1 MPQIIIHVDMDAFYA
16 SVEIRD
22 NPALKGNVT
31 IGNERILSISSGEYI
46 SSEGKEETVEG
57 VFLPAGETIT
67 IDGRQGKVTTEGQ
80 NAFDRVSFWQFPRL
94 EAGENVLTFSDPSA
108 KVKITYT
115 PMWL

>member
-1 MPQIIIHVDMDAFYA
+1 MEQKTPREAARRAKAARDA
-16 SVEIRD
+16 RPD
-22 NPALKGNVT
+22 
-31 IGNERILSISSGEYI
+31 
-46 SSEGKEETVEG
+46 GKE
-57 VFLPAGETIT
+57 AGAPDADAVETIT

-94 EAGENVLTFSDPSA
+94 EAGENALTFSDPSA